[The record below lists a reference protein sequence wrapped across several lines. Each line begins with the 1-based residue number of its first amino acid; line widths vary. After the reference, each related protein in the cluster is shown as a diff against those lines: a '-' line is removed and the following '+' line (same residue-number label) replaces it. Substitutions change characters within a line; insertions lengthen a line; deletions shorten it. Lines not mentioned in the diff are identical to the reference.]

1 LKIKDLRNGMKN
13 VALEAKVIEKT
24 EPHEVL
30 SRFKDETYKV
40 ATAII
45 EDETGKIKLTL
56 WNEQI
61 GMVKVNDK
69 IKLEK
74 GYVSSFR
81 GELQLNVGRNGVL
94 TVI

>member
-1 LKIKDLRNGMKN
+1 MKN
-13 VALEAKVIEKT
+13 VTLEARIIEKT
-24 EPHEVL
+24 EAHEVL

-61 GMVKVNDK
+61 NIVKINDK
-69 IKLEK
+69 IKLD
-74 GYVSSFR
+74 GAYVSSFR

-94 TVI
+94 TVV

>member
-1 LKIKDLRNGMKN
+1 MKIRDLRNGMKN
-13 VALEAKVIEKT
+13 VTLEAKVIEKT
-24 EPHEVL
+24 EAHEVL

-61 GMVKVNDK
+61 GIVKVNDK